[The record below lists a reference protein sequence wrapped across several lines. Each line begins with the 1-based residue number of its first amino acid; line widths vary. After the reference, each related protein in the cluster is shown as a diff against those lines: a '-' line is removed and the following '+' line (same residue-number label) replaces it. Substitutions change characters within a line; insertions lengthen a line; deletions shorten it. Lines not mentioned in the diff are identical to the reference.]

1 MALFNRKNRTN
12 NDDAPERELAEEKH
26 RAGLS
31 LMETEGSFLV
41 GATALGDQP
50 RDRHAYDRLQVMDDC
65 LDAWRFNPL
74 ARRIIELT
82 TQYVTGGG
90 MQLNC
95 ADLRAREFLLGFWR
109 HPLNHIDARLGE
121 LSDELARSGN
131 LFLLLST
138 DAGGMSYLRAV
149 PSADI
154 ERISSRPNDVEQE
167 LSYHT
172 RPDINGV
179 SISYPAYDPLEDSP
193 EMPPV
198 MLHYAVN
205 RPVGAQWGES
215 DLAPVLRWLSRYAS
229 WLEDRVRLN
238 RFRNAFMYVVKSR
251 FASENARAAR
261 QSQLTA
267 TPPASGSILVTDES
281 EEWSVIAP
289 RLEALDAST
298 DGLAIKKMIAA
309 GVGLP
314 LHFLAEP
321 ESSTRTTAEASGGP
335 TLRRFEQ
342 RQRALRWI
350 LEDVLRAALRRAAR
364 ADASLNPEAH
374 FQVQAGDISARD
386 NGALAEAGSKA
397 AAVAQELY
405 AQGLIDKAELLR
417 LVYRF
422 LGEGGEYVEMP

>member
-12 NDDAPERELAEEKH
+12 NNDAPERVPAEEKH

-41 GATALGDQP
+41 GATALSDQP

-179 SISYPAYDPLEDSP
+179 SISYPAYDPLED
-193 EMPPV
+193 
-198 MLHYAVN
+198 
-205 RPVGAQWGES
+205 
-215 DLAPVLRWLSRYAS
+215 
-229 WLEDRVRLN
+229 
-238 RFRNAFMYVVKSR
+238 
-251 FASENARAAR
+251 
-261 QSQLTA
+261 
-267 TPPASGSILVTDES
+267 
-281 EEWSVIAP
+281 
-289 RLEALDAST
+289 
-298 DGLAIKKMIAA
+298 
-309 GVGLP
+309 
-314 LHFLAEP
+314 
-321 ESSTRTTAEASGGP
+321 
-335 TLRRFEQ
+335 
-342 RQRALRWI
+342 
-350 LEDVLRAALRRAAR
+350 
-364 ADASLNPEAH
+364 NP
-374 FQVQAGDISARD
+374 
-386 NGALAEAGSKA
+386 
-397 AAVAQELY
+397 
-405 AQGLIDKAELLR
+405 
-417 LVYRF
+417 
-422 LGEGGEYVEMP
+422 